1 MGGAGGWHEA
11 AALASEMSRRVV
23 IADVGPLIALVRV
36 DALVLLKQLF
46 GQVFIT
52 SIVRDEILPTSA
64 FPDGVVL
71 AASLAEEGWI
81 SVLPAPEDTWRP
93 LNPGVDA
100 GEASTLRIACLWREL
115 GDAVLVV
122 MDDRAGRA
130 EARSLGLD
138 LIGTAAIIGLAKTE
152 GLIPLARP
160 LLERMSREGYF
171 LGPTVI
177 AAVLSSVGE

>member
-1 MGGAGGWHEA
+1 
-11 AALASEMSRRVV
+11 MSRRVV
-23 IADVGPLIALVRV
+23 IADAGPLIALARV

-64 FPDGVVL
+64 FPHGVVL
-71 AASLAEEGWI
+71 AASLAEIWI